1 MFPEVYVTTKL
12 RSGVG
17 NDRITSKF
25 SELRTARKAVGSFE
39 MIKHLKAGDQ
49 FVVITRLCDKL
60 AHLSKMNLT
69 GNLTQSHTF
78 RS

>member
-25 SELRTARKAVGSFE
+25 SELRTARKVVGSFG
-39 MIKHLKAGDQ
+39 MIKQPKAGNQ
-49 FVVITRLCDKL
+49 FVVITRLCGKL

-69 GNLTQSHTF
+69 GNLTQSHTS

>member
-1 MFPEVYVTTKL
+1 MSPIQKL

-17 NDRITSKF
+17 NGHIPVNSMFR
-25 SELRTARKAVGSFE
+25 ELKTARKVVGSFE
-39 MIKHLKAGDQ
+39 MIKQPKAGNQ
-49 FVVITRLCDKL
+49 FVTLVITRLCGKL

-69 GNLTQSHTF
+69 GNLTQSHTS